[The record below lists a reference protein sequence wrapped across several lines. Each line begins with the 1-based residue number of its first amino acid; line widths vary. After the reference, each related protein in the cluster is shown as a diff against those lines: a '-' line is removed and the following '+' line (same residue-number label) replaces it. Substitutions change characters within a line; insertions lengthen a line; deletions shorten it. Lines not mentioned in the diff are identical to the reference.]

1 MPRRR
6 SRKSKRKSYRRSPRL
21 RSRGTRRRYRAASV
35 TTVVEKRLIDNGGAF
50 PRQILQ
56 GDAEIL
62 GLNELLMNHFFPE
75 GQLTDDMLQHFFQEL
90 MRVDEEIQTGL
101 PKPAPHAADSVEAHL
116 GEFPMGVEYIDPEK
130 KTSVQQAAR
139 QRLLEKIENNLSTVS
154 TGPPS
159 PSGLPRF

>member
-21 RSRGTRRRYRAASV
+21 RSRGTRRRYRATGV
-35 TTVVEKRLIDNGGAF
+35 TTVVEQRLIDNGGLF
-50 PRQILQ
+50 PRQIKE

-62 GLNELLMNHFFPE
+62 GLNELLMKHFFPE
-75 GQLTDDMLQHFFQEL
+75 GQLTMDRLEHFVQEL
-90 MRVDEEIQTGL
+90 RKVDEEIQTGL
-101 PKPAPHAADSVEAHL
+101 MKPAPHAADSVEAHL
-116 GEFPMGVEYIDPEK
+116 REFSMGVDYTDPERR
-130 KTSVQQAAR
+130 TSVQQAAH